1 MGTSDVFSIILALV
15 GTVGV
20 IVLTY
25 FGSRWYVNQFLKR
38 SGTGSGGQ
46 HIKVIERLIVG
57 KNGSIIIVDI
67 QGDQYL
73 IGVTE
78 NNIQILTE
86 LKEPITFQKKQD
98 TSKESFLSMV
108 KSFSQKEK
116 PNEKNN

>member
-25 FGSRWYVNQFLKR
+25 FGSRWYVNQFLKK
-38 SGTGSGGQ
+38 TGSGGQ
-46 HIKVIERLIVG
+46 HIKVVERLIVG
-57 KNGSIIIVDI
+57 KNGSIIIIDI
-67 QGDQYL
+67 QGNQYL
-73 IGVTE
+73 VGVTE
-78 NNIQILTE
+78 NSIQILTE
-86 LKEPITFQKKQD
+86 LEKPITFQKKQD

-116 PNEKNN
+116 QHEKND